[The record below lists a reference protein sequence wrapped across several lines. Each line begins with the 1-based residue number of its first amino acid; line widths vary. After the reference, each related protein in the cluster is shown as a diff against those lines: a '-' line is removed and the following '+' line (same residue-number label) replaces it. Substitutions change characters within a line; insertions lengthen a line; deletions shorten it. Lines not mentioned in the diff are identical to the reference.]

1 MTAPFLFLHISIYS
15 WGAHFSVGAMFCLE
29 GEKEVCGAKEEKK
42 KHKNYRVG
50 DSGSGNSFLFLSS
63 FFSRLCPNCE
73 KEIEPEEDTT
83 SVPHNSKSKF
93 FSNIQVMILHT
104 FFIACMMPLSPENMR
119 FHIRSAA
126 ASSSVIFKSYARRRG
141 GGGISSMTGQA
152 GLKQDEARDSPLK

>member
-1 MTAPFLFLHISIYS
+1 MTVPFLFLHISIYS
-15 WGAHFSVGAMFCLE
+15 WGAHFNVGAMFCLE

-50 DSGSGNSFLFLSS
+50 DSGSGNFFLFLFS

-73 KEIEPEEDTT
+73 KEIEPEEDNT
-83 SVPHNSKSKF
+83 SVPHNSKT
-93 FSNIQVMILHT
+93 NIPMISHT

-126 ASSSVIFKSYARRRG
+126 SSSSVIFKSYARRRG